1 MLNRVL
7 TGMLIAAGWA
17 VAAPAGAWSWTG
29 TLADWAASS
38 SNTGVILD
46 GHADMSFT
54 LSPGYTLT
62 EGTGAY
68 VTISEVEVGGNAY
81 YDIGINWTSDT
92 GFVNAYSGGGSLA
105 YTLTR
110 LGTDRIVS
118 GALDTVVINTGTT
131 ATMQLKD
138 VPSSTTFAS
147 FTSTNGSHD
156 PLVGGYT
163 TFAGR
168 SAIEVL
174 QVWQTSATGAY
185 QNTHASFL
193 VAVPEPAPAAMLGL
207 GLLALA
213 LRRRQ
218 MQGARQV
225 D

>member
-7 TGMLIAAGWA
+7 TGLLIAAGWA
-17 VAAPAGAWSWTG
+17 VASPAGAWSWTG
-29 TLADWAASS
+29 TLADWAAASG
-38 SNTGVILD
+38 NGTVVD
-46 GHADMSFT
+46 GHADMSFKLT
-54 LSPGYTLT
+54 GYTLT

-68 VTISEVEVGGNAY
+68 ITLSEVEVGGNSY

-92 GFVNAYSGGGSLA
+92 GFANAYSGGGTLA

-110 LGTDRIVS
+110 LGSDQIVS
-118 GALDTVVINTGTT
+118 GALDTVVINIPTT

-138 VPSSTTFAS
+138 VPSGTTFAS

-163 TFAGR
+163 TFLGR
-168 SAIEVL
+168 TAIDVL
-174 QVWQTSATGAY
+174 QVWQSSATGAY

-193 VAVPEPAPAAMLGL
+193 VAVPEPAPALMLSV

-213 LRRRQ
+213 LRRRAQ
-218 MQGARQV
+218 AARQS